1 MRIAIFGGSFNPVH
15 EGHIRLARHI
25 VGSEAC
31 DVDRVWLMVTPRN
44 PLKPDLRMAS
54 DIDRLA
60 MARLACADVDGVEAS
75 DFEMR
80 LPAPWYSIRTLDALA
95 ARYKEDS
102 FRLVIGADNWLLMDR
117 WKEPDEI
124 IRRFIPI
131 VYPRPG
137 YEVEVATLPDGVTYL
152 ADAPLTDVSSTL
164 IRKKIENGS
173 DVAGLVDGKVRDY
186 IIAWNLYR
194 RED

>member
-1 MRIAIFGGSFNPVH
+1 MH
-15 EGHIRLARHI
+15 EGHVRLARHI
-25 VGSEAC
+25 LGSEVC
-31 DVDRVWLMVTPRN
+31 GVDRVWLMVTPRN
-44 PLKPDLRMAS
+44 PLKPDLRMAP

-60 MARLACADVDGVEAS
+60 MARLACADADGVEAS

-80 LPAPWYSIRTLDALA
+80 LPAPWYSIGTLDALA
-95 ARYKEDS
+95 TRYKEDS

-124 IRRFIPI
+124 IRRFSPI

-137 YEVEVATLPDGVTYL
+137 YEVEVATLSDGVTFL

-186 IIAWNLYR
+186 IIARNLYR